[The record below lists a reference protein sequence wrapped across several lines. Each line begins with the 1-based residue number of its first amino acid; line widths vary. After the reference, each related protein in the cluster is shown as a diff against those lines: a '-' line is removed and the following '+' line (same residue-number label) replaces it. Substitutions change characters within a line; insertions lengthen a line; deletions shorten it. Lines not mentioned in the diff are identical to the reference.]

1 MSGRTSTPR
10 RSPGDRARV
19 AGGGTGTVAGY
30 TATRICPLGLAPVPV
45 PPSQL
50 QDQGIAMADDW
61 PLQDFLELG
70 ALPSAVPS
78 ARLHAR
84 QLLWEWG
91 LTNFSE
97 TVELLLTELMT
108 NAVKASQSLEWP
120 FPVRLWLLSDKARIL
135 ILVWDAN
142 HQPPVRMDAG
152 EEAEGGRGLLLV
164 EALSDQWN
172 WYVPPETG
180 GKMVWAL
187 CRTQEVY

>member
-1 MSGRTSTPR
+1 
-10 RSPGDRARV
+10 
-19 AGGGTGTVAGY
+19 
-30 TATRICPLGLAPVPV
+30 
-45 PPSQL
+45 
-50 QDQGIAMADDW
+50 MADDW

-172 WYVPPETG
+172 WYDPPEKG